1 MTDPPPVENERGPLA
16 SPKPWVA
23 LVLLVAV
30 VVFVVQNR
38 EPTEIR
44 LLLVSVTSPLWVT
57 LTAAVVVGGVIGWL
71 LRPSGSTRTGRAA
84 ARKGR

>member
-1 MTDPPPVENERGPLA
+1 MTDPTTVENGRGPLA
-16 SPKPWVA
+16 SPKLWVA
-23 LVLLVAV
+23 LVLLVGV
-30 VVFVVQNR
+30 VVFIVQNR

-57 LTAAVVVGGVIGWL
+57 LTAAVVVGGLIGWL

-84 ARKGR
+84 RRGR